1 MADSGATNTGNTG
14 GGPSVSGLHGSDEDS
29 SQDSS
34 RNLSGKE
41 SKAKD
46 MTKTLEDNNNEVKHN
61 PNTISV
67 AKNEMTCEEGG
78 SSSPSSSSP
87 PSSAKTVLVTVSAST

>member
-1 MADSGATNTGNTG
+1 MADSGATNTGSTG
-14 GGPSVSGLHGSDEDS
+14 GGSLVPGLHGSDEDS

-67 AKNEMTCEEGG
+67 AKNEMTCEGG
-78 SSSPSSSSP
+78 SSSSSSSP
-87 PSSAKTVLVTVSAST
+87 PPSTAKTVLVTVTAST